1 MSVTFDSN
9 VDLTVEIGF
18 ASNPF
23 DTTYTY
29 TDVSAYVLKIDI
41 RRGRQQALSEIGTG
55 LATVVFDNQD
65 RRFDPTNTSS
75 PYSPNVIPN
84 KPIRIS
90 AVYDSTTYRLFEGFI
105 EQFPQQFVASGA
117 QSITTVTALDA
128 FALFKLARHTDNESQ
143 ELSSVRVT
151 NILDEIGWSSSKR
164 DIATGVLNVQAITD
178 DNDALTALRLTA
190 NSEGGEIFMAKD
202 GDVKFNNRRTQLTTQ
217 TVKGTFGLG
226 GGEIPYNDVALNF
239 DNILLRN
246 DWRITR
252 VSGSEQTAQNSTSI
266 TKYGS
271 RVVKRTGQLQTSD
284 SDALSVANQLLAKF
298 GDVGERVD
306 SMVFSPKG
314 NTAIW
319 THALGAELF
328 ERYLAKIPLPNGDT
342 LTTTVNIQRI
352 AHKIDAKNKTWTW
365 TINTS
370 PATELGFWLLGLS
383 GNSELQ
389 ETTKLGF

>member
-1 MSVTFDSN
+1 MSVAFDSN

-18 ASNPF
+18 TSNPY

-29 TDVSAYVLKIDI
+29 TDVSDYVLKIDI
-41 RRGRQQALSEIGTG
+41 KRGRQQALSDIGTG
-55 LATVVFDNQD
+55 TCTVVFDNQD

-105 EQFPQQFVASGA
+105 EQFPQQFVASGN

-128 FALFKLARHTDNESQ
+128 FALFNLARHTVNEVQ
-143 ELSSVRVT
+143 ELSSVRIA

-164 DIATGVLNVQAITD
+164 DIATGALDVQAVTD
-178 DNDALTALRLTA
+178 DNNALTDLRLTA
-190 NSEGGEIFMAKD
+190 SSEGGEIFMAKD
-202 GDVKFNNRRTQLTTQ
+202 GDVKFNNRRTLILNQ
-217 TVKGTFGLG
+217 TSLGTFGVG
-226 GGEIPYNDVALNF
+226 AGEIPYNDVALNF
-239 DNILLRN
+239 DNVLLRN

-252 VSGSEQTAQNSTSI
+252 VGGTEQIAQDSASI

-271 RVVKRTGQLQTSD
+271 RVVKRTGQLQVSD
-284 SDALSVANQLLAKF
+284 DDALSVALQYEFKF
-298 GDVGERVD
+298 AEVGIRVD
-306 SMVFSPKG
+306 SMVFSPKSD
-314 NTAIW
+314 TIIW

-328 ERYLAKIPLPNGDT
+328 DRYSVKVPMPNGDT
-342 LTTTVNIQRI
+342 LETDVNIQRI

-370 PATELGFWLLGLS
+370 PANELGAWLLGLT
-383 GNSELQ
+383 GNSELG
-389 ETTKLGF
+389 TTTRLSY

>member
-1 MSVTFDSN
+1 MC
-9 VDLTVEIGF
+9 
-18 ASNPF
+18 
-23 DTTYTY
+23 
-29 TDVSAYVLKIDI
+29 I
-41 RRGRQQALSEIGTG
+41 R
-55 LATVVFDNQD
+55 D
-65 RRFDPTNTSS
+65 
-75 PYSPNVIPN
+75 SPNVIPN

-90 AVYDSTTYRLFEGFI
+90 ATYDATTYRLFEGFI
-105 EQFPQQFVASGA
+105 EQFPQQFVASGN

-128 FALFKLARHTDNESQ
+128 FALFKLARHTDNESE
-143 ELSSVRVT
+143 ELSSVRIT

-164 DIATGVLNVQAITD
+164 DIATGVLNVQAVTD

-190 NSEGGEIFMAKD
+190 NSEGGEIFIAKD

-239 DNILLRN
+239 DNVLLRN

-252 VSGSEQTAQNSTSI
+252 VSGSEQTAQNSISI

-284 SDALSVANQLLAKF
+284 TDALSVANQLLAKF

-370 PATELGFWLLGLS
+370 PATELGFWLIGLV

>member
-1 MSVTFDSN
+1 MSVAFDSN
-9 VDLTVEIGF
+9 VNLTVEIGF
-18 ASNPF
+18 ASNPY
-23 DTTYTY
+23 DSSYSY

-41 RRGRQQALSEIGTG
+41 KRGRQQALSEIGTG
-55 LATVVFDNQD
+55 SAKVVFNNQD

-128 FALFKLARHTDNESQ
+128 FALFKLARHTDNEVQ
-143 ELSSVRVT
+143 ELSSVRIT

>member
-1 MSVTFDSN
+1 MSVAFDSN

-18 ASNPF
+18 ASNPY
-23 DTTYTY
+23 DTSYTY

-41 RRGRQQALSEIGTG
+41 KRGRQQALSEIGTG
-55 LATVVFDNQD
+55 FATVVFDNQD
-65 RRFDPTNTSS
+65 RRFDPTNSSS
-75 PYSPNVIPN
+75 PYNPNVVPN

-90 AVYDSTTYRLFEGFI
+90 AVYSSTTYRLFEGFI
-105 EQFPQQFVASGA
+105 EQFPQQFIASGN

-151 NILDEIGWSSSKR
+151 NILNDIGWSSGKR
-164 DIATGVLNVQAITD
+164 DIATGVLNVQAVTD

-190 NSEGGEIFMAKD
+190 KSEGGEIFIAKD

-239 DNILLRN
+239 DNVLLRN

-252 VSGSEQTAQNSTSI
+252 VGGAEQTAQNSTSV

-271 RVVKRTGQLQTSD
+271 RVVKRTGQLQTSN

-306 SMVFSPKG
+306 SMVFSPKA

-319 THALGAELF
+319 VHALGAELF
-328 ERYLAKIPLPNGDT
+328 ERYTAKIPLPNGDT

-365 TINTS
+365 SINTS
-370 PATELGFWLLGLS
+370 PATELGFWLLGLV
-383 GNSELQ
+383 GNSELE

>member
-75 PYSPNVIPN
+75 PYSPNVVPN

-90 AVYDSTTYRLFEGFI
+90 ATYDSTTYRLFEGFI

-306 SMVFSPKG
+306 SMVFSPKA

>member
-1 MSVTFDSN
+1 MSVAFDSN

-18 ASNPF
+18 ASNPY

-29 TDVSAYVLKIDI
+29 TDVSDYVLKIDI
-41 RRGRQQALSEIGTG
+41 KRGRQQALSDIGTG
-55 LATVVFDNQD
+55 TCTVVFDNQD

-90 AVYDSTTYRLFEGFI
+90 ATYSATTYRLFEGFI
-105 EQFPQQFVASGA
+105 EQFPQQFVASGK

-128 FALFKLARHTDNESQ
+128 FALFNLARHTVNEVQ
-143 ELSSVRVT
+143 ELSSVRIA

-164 DIATGVLNVQAITD
+164 DIATGVLDVQAVTD
-178 DNDALTALRLTA
+178 DNNALSDLRLTA
-190 NSEGGEIFMAKD
+190 SSEGGEIFMAKD
-202 GDVKFNNRRTQLTTQ
+202 GDVKFNNRRTLILNQ
-217 TVKGTFGLG
+217 TSAGTFGVG
-226 GGEIPYNDVALNF
+226 AGEIPYNDVALNF
-239 DNILLRN
+239 DNVLLRN

-252 VSGSEQTAQNSTSI
+252 VGGTEQIAQNTASI

-271 RVVKRTGQLQTSD
+271 RIVKRTGQLQVSD
-284 SDALSVANQLLAKF
+284 NDALSVALQYEFKF
-298 GDVGERVD
+298 AEVGIRVD
-306 SMVFSPKG
+306 SMVFSPKSD
-314 NTAIW
+314 TIIW

-328 ERYLAKIPLPNGDT
+328 DRYSVKVPMPNGDT
-342 LTTTVNIQRI
+342 LETDVNIQRI

-370 PATELGFWLLGLS
+370 PANELGAWLLGLT
-383 GNSELQ
+383 GNSELG
-389 ETTKLGF
+389 TTTRLSY

>member
-1 MSVTFDSN
+1 MSVAFDSN

-18 ASNPF
+18 ASNPY

-29 TDVSAYVLKIDI
+29 TDVSDYVLRLDI
-41 RRGRQQALSEIGTG
+41 KRGRQQALSEIGTG
-55 LATVVFDNQD
+55 TCTVVFDNQD

-90 AVYDSTTYRLFEGFI
+90 ATYDATTYRLFEGFI
-105 EQFPQQFVASGA
+105 EQFPQQFVASGN

-128 FALFKLARHTDNESQ
+128 FALFNLARHTVNEVQ
-143 ELSSVRVT
+143 ELSSVRIA

-164 DIATGVLNVQAITD
+164 DIATGVLDVQAVTD
-178 DNDALTALRLTA
+178 DNNALTDLRLTA
-190 NSEGGEIFMAKD
+190 SSEGGEIFMAKD
-202 GDVKFNNRRTQLTTQ
+202 GDVKFNNRRTLILNQ
-217 TVKGTFGLG
+217 TSAGTFGVG
-226 GGEIPYNDVALNF
+226 AGEIPYNDVALNF
-239 DNILLRN
+239 DNVLLRN

-252 VSGSEQTAQNSTSI
+252 VGGTEQIAQDTDSI

-271 RVVKRTGQLQTSD
+271 RVVKRINQLQVSD
-284 SDALSVANQLLAKF
+284 DDALSVALQYEFKF
-298 GDVGERVD
+298 AEVGIRVD
-306 SMVFSPKG
+306 SMVFSPKSD
-314 NTAIW
+314 TIIW

-328 ERYLAKIPLPNGDT
+328 DRYSVKVPMPNGDT
-342 LTTTVNIQRI
+342 LETDVNIQRI

-370 PATELGFWLLGLS
+370 PANELGAWLLGLT
-383 GNSELQ
+383 GNSELG
-389 ETTKLGF
+389 TTTRLSY

>member
-1 MSVTFDSN
+1 MSVAFDSN

-18 ASNPF
+18 ASNPY
-23 DTTYTY
+23 DTSYTY

-41 RRGRQQALSEIGTG
+41 KRGRQQALSEIGTG
-55 LATVVFDNQD
+55 FATVVFDNQD

-75 PYSPNVIPN
+75 PYSPNVVPN

-151 NILDEIGWSSSKR
+151 NILNDIGWSASKR
-164 DIATGVLNVQAITD
+164 DIATGVLNVQAVTD

-190 NSEGGEIFMAKD
+190 NSEGGEIFIAKD

-239 DNILLRN
+239 DNVLLRN
-246 DWRITR
+246 DWRLTR
-252 VSGSEQTAQNSTSI
+252 VGGSEQTSQNSTSV

-271 RVVKRTGQLQTSD
+271 RVVKRTGQLQISD

-365 TINTS
+365 SINTS
-370 PATELGFWLLGLS
+370 PATELGFWLLGLA

>member
-1 MSVTFDSN
+1 MSVAFDSN

-18 ASNPF
+18 ASNPY
-23 DTTYTY
+23 DTSYTY

-41 RRGRQQALSEIGTG
+41 KRGRQQALSEIGTG
-55 LATVVFDNQD
+55 IATVVFDNQD

-75 PYSPNVIPN
+75 PYSPNVVPN

-105 EQFPQQFVASGA
+105 EQFPQQFVASGN

-151 NILDEIGWSSSKR
+151 NILNEIGWSSSKR
-164 DIATGVLNVQAITD
+164 DIATGVLNVQAVTD

-190 NSEGGEIFMAKD
+190 KSEGGEIFIAKD
-202 GDVKFNNRRTQLTTQ
+202 GDVKFNNRRTQLLTQ
-217 TVKGTFGLG
+217 TVKGTFGVG
-226 GGEIPYNDVALNF
+226 GGEIPFNDVALNF
-239 DNILLRN
+239 DNVLLRN

-306 SMVFSPKG
+306 SMVFSPKA

-319 THALGAELF
+319 VHALGAELF
-328 ERYLAKIPLPNGDT
+328 ERYTAKIPLPNGDT

-365 TINTS
+365 SINTS
-370 PATELGFWLLGLS
+370 PATELGFWLLGLV
-383 GNSELQ
+383 GNSELE

>member
-1 MSVTFDSN
+1 MSVAFDSN
-9 VDLTVEIGF
+9 VNLTVEIGF
-18 ASNPF
+18 ASNPYDSSYNF
-23 DTTYTY
+23 

-41 RRGRQQALSEIGTG
+41 KRGRQQALSEIGTG
-55 LATVVFDNQD
+55 FATVVFDNQD

-75 PYSPNVIPN
+75 PYSPNVVPN

-90 AVYDSTTYRLFEGFI
+90 ATYDSTTYRLFEGFI
-105 EQFPQQFVASGA
+105 EQFPQQFVASGN

>member
-1 MSVTFDSN
+1 MSVAFDSN

-18 ASNPF
+18 ASNPY
-23 DTTYTY
+23 DSSYTY

-41 RRGRQQALSEIGTG
+41 KRGRQQALSEIGTG
-55 LATVVFDNQD
+55 IATVVFDNQD

-105 EQFPQQFVASGA
+105 EQFPQQFVASGN

-143 ELSSVRVT
+143 ELSSVRIA
-151 NILDEIGWSSSKR
+151 NILDEIGWSSGKR
-164 DIATGVLNVQAITD
+164 DIATGVLNLQAVTED
-178 DNDALTALRLTA
+178 QDALSALRLTA
-190 NSEGGEIFMAKD
+190 QSEGGEIFMAKD
-202 GDVKFNNRRTQLTTQ
+202 GDVKFNNRRTLLLNQ
-217 TVKGTFGLG
+217 TSAGTFGIG
-226 GGEIPYNDVALNF
+226 VGEIPYNDVALNF
-239 DNILLRN
+239 DNTLLRN

-252 VSGSEQTAQNSTSI
+252 VGGTEQTAQDTTSI

-271 RVVKRTGQLQTSD
+271 RIVKRTGQLQVSD
-284 SDALSVANQLLAKF
+284 ADALSVAQQLEAKF

-306 SMVFSPKG
+306 SMVFSPKS
-314 NTAIW
+314 NTVIW

-328 ERYLAKIPLPNGDT
+328 DRYTAKIPVPNGDT
-342 LTTTVNIQRI
+342 VQTNVNIQRI

-370 PATELGFWLLGLS
+370 PANELGAWLIGVS
-383 GNSELQ
+383 GNSELDL
-389 ETTKLGF
+389 TTRLGY

>member
-1 MSVTFDSN
+1 MSVAFDTN

-18 ASNPF
+18 ASNPY

-29 TDVSAYVLKIDI
+29 TDVSDYVLKIDI
-41 RRGRQQALSEIGTG
+41 KRGRQQALSEIGTG
-55 LATVVFDNQD
+55 FATVVFDNQD
-65 RRFDPTNTSS
+65 RRFDPTNISS

-84 KPIRIS
+84 KPLRIS
-90 AVYDSTTYRLFEGFI
+90 ATYSSTTYRLFEGFI
-105 EQFPQQFVASGA
+105 EQFPQQFVASGN

-143 ELSSVRVT
+143 ELSSVRIG

-164 DIATGVLNVQAITD
+164 DIATGVLDVQAVTQD
-178 DNDALTALRLTA
+178 QDALTALRITA
-190 NSEGGEIFMAKD
+190 QSEGGEIFMAKD
-202 GDVKFNNRRTQLTTQ
+202 GDVKFNNRRTLLLNQ
-217 TVKGTFGLG
+217 TSAGTFGVG
-226 GGEIPYNDVALNF
+226 VGEIPYNDVALNF
-239 DNILLRN
+239 DNTLLRN

-252 VSGSEQTAQNSTSI
+252 VGGTEQTAQDTTSI

-271 RVVKRTGQLQTSD
+271 RIVKRTGQLQVSD
-284 SDALSVANQLLAKF
+284 ADALSVAQQLEAKF

-306 SMVFSPKG
+306 SMVFSPKS
-314 NTAIW
+314 NTIIW

-328 ERYLAKIPLPNGDT
+328 DRYIAKIPVPNGDT
-342 LTTTVNIQRI
+342 VQTNVNIQRI

-370 PATELGFWLLGLS
+370 PANELGAWLIGIS
-383 GNSELQ
+383 GNSELDL
-389 ETTKLGF
+389 TTRLGY

>member
-1 MSVTFDSN
+1 MSVAFDSN

-18 ASNPF
+18 ASNPY
-23 DTTYTY
+23 DSSYTF

-41 RRGRQQALSEIGTG
+41 KRGRQQALSEIGTG
-55 LATVVFDNQD
+55 FATVVFNNQD

-75 PYSPNVIPN
+75 PYNPNVIPN

-90 AVYDSTTYRLFEGFI
+90 AVYNSTTYRLFEGFI

-151 NILDEIGWSSSKR
+151 NILNDIGWSASKR
-164 DIATGVLNVQAITD
+164 DISTGVLNVQAVTD

-190 NSEGGEIFMAKD
+190 QSEGGEIFIAKD
-202 GDVKFNNRRTQLTTQ
+202 GDVKFNNRRTLVLNQ
-217 TVKGTFGLG
+217 TSKGTFGIG

-239 DNILLRN
+239 DNVLLRN

-252 VSGSEQTAQNSTSI
+252 VGGAEQTATDAASI

-271 RVVKRTGQLQTSD
+271 RVVKRTGQLQISD
-284 SDALSVANQLLAKF
+284 SDALSVAQQLEAKF
-298 GDVGERVD
+298 GEVGVRVD
-306 SMVFSPKG
+306 SMVFSPKS

-328 ERYLAKIPLPNGDT
+328 DRYTAKVPLPNGDT
-342 LTTTVNIQRI
+342 LETAVNIQRI

-370 PATELGFWLLGLS
+370 PSNELGVWLLGIS
-383 GNSELQ
+383 GNSELG
-389 ETTKLGF
+389 ETTRLGF

>member
-1 MSVTFDSN
+1 MSVAFDSN

-18 ASNPF
+18 ASNPY

-29 TDVSAYVLKIDI
+29 TDVSDYVLKIDI
-41 RRGRQQALSEIGTG
+41 KRGRQQALSEVGTG
-55 LATVVFDNQD
+55 TATVVFDNQD

-90 AVYDSTTYRLFEGFI
+90 ATYDATTYRLFEGFI
-105 EQFPQQFVASGA
+105 EQFPQQFVASGN

-128 FALFKLARHTDNESQ
+128 FALFKLARHTDNESE
-143 ELSSVRVT
+143 ELSSVRIT

-164 DIATGVLNVQAITD
+164 DIATGILDVQAVTD

-190 NSEGGEIFMAKD
+190 KSEGGELFMAKD

-239 DNILLRN
+239 DNVLLRN

-252 VSGSEQTAQNSTSI
+252 VSGSEQTAQNSISI

-284 SDALSVANQLLAKF
+284 TDALSVANQLLAKF

-370 PATELGFWLLGLS
+370 PATELGFWLLGLV

>member
-1 MSVTFDSN
+1 MSVAFDSN
-9 VDLTVEIGF
+9 VNLTVEIGF
-18 ASNPF
+18 ASNPYDSSYNF
-23 DTTYTY
+23 

-41 RRGRQQALSEIGTG
+41 KRGRQQALSEIGTG
-55 LATVVFDNQD
+55 FATVVFDNQD

-75 PYSPNVIPN
+75 PYSPNVVPN

-105 EQFPQQFVASGA
+105 EQFPQQFIASGA

-284 SDALSVANQLLAKF
+284 ADALSVANQLLAKF

-314 NTAIW
+314 NTVIW

-365 TINTS
+365 SINTS

>member
-1 MSVTFDSN
+1 MSVAFDSN

-18 ASNPF
+18 ASNPY

-29 TDVSAYVLKIDI
+29 TDVSDYVLKIDI
-41 RRGRQQALSEIGTG
+41 KRGRQQALSEVGTG
-55 LATVVFDNQD
+55 TATVVFDNQD

-90 AVYDSTTYRLFEGFI
+90 ATYDATTYRLFEGFI
-105 EQFPQQFVASGA
+105 EQFPQQFVASGN

-128 FALFKLARHTDNESQ
+128 FALFKLARHTDNESE
-143 ELSSVRVT
+143 ELSSVRIT

-164 DIATGVLNVQAITD
+164 DIATGVLNVQAVTD

-190 NSEGGEIFMAKD
+190 NSEGGEIFIAKD

-239 DNILLRN
+239 DNVLLRN

-252 VSGSEQTAQNSTSI
+252 VSGSEQTAQNSISI

-284 SDALSVANQLLAKF
+284 TDALSVANQLLAKF

-370 PATELGFWLLGLS
+370 PATELGFWLLGLV

>member
-1 MSVTFDSN
+1 MSVAFDSN

-18 ASNPF
+18 ASNPY
-23 DTTYTY
+23 DTSYTY

-41 RRGRQQALSEIGTG
+41 KRGRQQALSEIGTG
-55 LATVVFDNQD
+55 TCTVVFDNQD

-75 PYSPNVIPN
+75 PYNPNVIPN

-90 AVYDSTTYRLFEGFI
+90 ATYSSTTYRLFEGFI
-105 EQFPQQFVASGA
+105 EQFPQQFVASGN

-143 ELSSVRVT
+143 QLSSVRIA

-164 DIATGVLNVQAITD
+164 DISTGVLDVQAVTED
-178 DNDALTALRLTA
+178 QDALTALRLTA
-190 NSEGGEIFMAKD
+190 KSEGGELFMAKD
-202 GDVKFNNRRTQLTTQ
+202 GDVKFNNRRTLLLNQ
-217 TVKGTFGLG
+217 TPAGTFGVG
-226 GGEIPYNDVALNF
+226 VGEIPYNDVALNF
-239 DNILLRN
+239 DNTLLRN

-252 VSGSEQTAQNSTSI
+252 VGGAEQTAQDTTSI

-271 RVVKRTGQLQTSD
+271 RIVKRTGQLQVSD
-284 SDALSVANQLLAKF
+284 ADALSVAQQLEAKF

-306 SMVFSPKG
+306 SMVFSPKS
-314 NTAIW
+314 NTIIW

-328 ERYLAKIPLPNGDT
+328 DRYIAKIPVPNGDT
-342 LTTTVNIQRI
+342 VETNVNIQRI

-370 PATELGFWLLGLS
+370 PANELGAWLIGVS
-383 GNSELQ
+383 GNSELDL
-389 ETTKLGF
+389 TTRLGY

>member
-1 MSVTFDSN
+1 MSVAFDSN

-18 ASNPF
+18 ASNPY
-23 DTTYTY
+23 DTSYTY

-41 RRGRQQALSEIGTG
+41 KRGRQQALSEIGTG
-55 LATVVFDNQD
+55 IATVVFDNQD

-75 PYSPNVIPN
+75 PYSPNVVPN

-105 EQFPQQFVASGA
+105 EQFPQQFVASGN

-151 NILDEIGWSSSKR
+151 NILNEIGWSSSKR
-164 DIATGVLNVQAITD
+164 DIATGVLNVQAVTD

-190 NSEGGEIFMAKD
+190 KSEGGEIFIAKD
-202 GDVKFNNRRTQLTTQ
+202 GDVKFNNRRTQLLTQ
-217 TVKGTFGLG
+217 TVKGTFGVG
-226 GGEIPYNDVALNF
+226 GGEIPFNDVALNF
-239 DNILLRN
+239 DNVLLRN

-306 SMVFSPKG
+306 SMVFSPKA

-319 THALGAELF
+319 VHALGAELF
-328 ERYLAKIPLPNGDT
+328 ERYTEKIPLPNGDT

-365 TINTS
+365 SINTS
-370 PATELGFWLLGLS
+370 PATELGFWLLGLV
-383 GNSELQ
+383 GNSELE

>member
-1 MSVTFDSN
+1 MSVAFDSN
-9 VDLTVEIGF
+9 VNLTVEIGF
-18 ASNPF
+18 ASNPYDSSYNF
-23 DTTYTY
+23 

-41 RRGRQQALSEIGTG
+41 KRGRQQALSEIGTG
-55 LATVVFDNQD
+55 FATVVFDNQD

-75 PYSPNVIPN
+75 PYSPNVVPN

-105 EQFPQQFVASGA
+105 EQFPQQFVASGN

-306 SMVFSPKG
+306 SMVFSPKA

>member
-1 MSVTFDSN
+1 MSVPFDSN

-29 TDVSAYVLKIDI
+29 TDVSDYVLRLDI
-41 RRGRQQALSEIGTG
+41 KRGRQQALSEIGTG
-55 LATVVFDNQD
+55 TCTVVFDNQD

-90 AVYDSTTYRLFEGFI
+90 ATYSATTYRLFEGFI
-105 EQFPQQFVASGA
+105 EQFPQQFVASGK

-128 FALFKLARHTDNESQ
+128 FALFNLARHTVNEVQ
-143 ELSSVRVT
+143 ELSSVRIA

-164 DIATGVLNVQAITD
+164 DIATGVLDVQAVTD
-178 DNDALTALRLTA
+178 DNNALTDLRLTA
-190 NSEGGEIFMAKD
+190 SSEGGEIFMAKD
-202 GDVKFNNRRTQLTTQ
+202 GDVKFNNRRTLILNQ
-217 TVKGTFGLG
+217 TSLGTFGVG
-226 GGEIPYNDVALNF
+226 AGEIPYNDVALNF
-239 DNILLRN
+239 DNVLLRN

-252 VSGSEQTAQNSTSI
+252 VGGTEQIAQNTDSI

-271 RVVKRTGQLQTSD
+271 RVIKRTGQLQVSD
-284 SDALSVANQLLAKF
+284 DDALSVALQYEYKF
-298 GDVGERVD
+298 AEVGIRVD
-306 SMVFSPKG
+306 SMVFSPKSD
-314 NTAIW
+314 TIIW

-328 ERYLAKIPLPNGDT
+328 DRYSVKVPMPNGDT
-342 LTTTVNIQRI
+342 LETDVNIQRI

-370 PATELGFWLLGLS
+370 PANELGAWLLGLT
-383 GNSELQ
+383 GNSELG
-389 ETTKLGF
+389 TTTRLSY

>member
-75 PYSPNVIPN
+75 PYSPNVVPN

-90 AVYDSTTYRLFEGFI
+90 ATYDSTTYRLFEGFI
-105 EQFPQQFVASGA
+105 EQFPQQFVASGN

-306 SMVFSPKG
+306 SMVFSPKA